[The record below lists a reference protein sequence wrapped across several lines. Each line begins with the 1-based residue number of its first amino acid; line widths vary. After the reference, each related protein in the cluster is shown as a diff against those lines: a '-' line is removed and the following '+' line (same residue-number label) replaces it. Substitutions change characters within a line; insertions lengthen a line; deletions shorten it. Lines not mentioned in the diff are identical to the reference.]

1 MSILTGL
8 HENASATQY
17 SNDLLQDQGGNLVKG
32 KLESK
37 LPGSFALGALGLNIK
52 DNWKLYLLSRLHYGS
67 IPI

>member
-8 HENASATQY
+8 RENASSTQY

-37 LPGSFALGALGLNIK
+37 LPGSFALNALGLNIK
-52 DNWKLYLLSRLHYGS
+52 DNWT
-67 IPI
+67 

>member
-8 HENASATQY
+8 RENASSTQY

-52 DNWKLYLLSRLHYGS
+52 ENWT
-67 IPI
+67 